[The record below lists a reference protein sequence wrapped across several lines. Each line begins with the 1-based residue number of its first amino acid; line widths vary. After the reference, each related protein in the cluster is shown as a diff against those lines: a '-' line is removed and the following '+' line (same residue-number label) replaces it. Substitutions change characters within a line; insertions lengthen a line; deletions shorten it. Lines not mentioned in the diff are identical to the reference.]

1 MPRRHGRGEAE
12 RRGPSPVRRQSRN
25 APKEATMNVIDD
37 IEARIKRAV
46 PEVLVTGIGAA
57 AERITDKSRWTR
69 GAAWRMDD
77 AGRRRHGDDDVPD
90 SVDDLV
96 NFEDVLV
103 AAFAVDDGLDDLQ
116 PGEITIEELRN
127 GQCSMDAALALELM
141 QAARA
146 AADEIARATV
156 PEPHRTEVRN
166 SVRILVMESVGF
178 VSGAL
183 YGAMSRTGNATAE
196 NETDHREADEIRRFD
211 LLLLPENE
219 TEYRE
224 GGEIR
229 RFDRLLL
236 NALNETLREHLDGT
250 PIENLSDHSGAK
262 VMAEVNDGRWQR
274 QEGGADAEDECHE
287 RSVKLLLALKD
298 KVASA
303 AGAA

>member
-1 MPRRHGRGEAE
+1 
-12 RRGPSPVRRQSRN
+12 
-25 APKEATMNVIDD
+25 MNLIDD
-37 IEARIKRAV
+37 IEAKIERAV

-141 QAARA
+141 EAARA
-146 AADEIARATV
+146 AAGEIARATV
-156 PEPHRTEVRN
+156 PEPDRTEVRD
-166 SVRILVMESVGF
+166 SVRILVMEAVGF
-178 VSGAL
+178 ESGAL
-183 YGAMSRTGNATAE
+183 YGAMNRTGDAIAE
-196 NETDHREADEIRRFD
+196 NETHYEEGREIRRV
-211 LLLLPENE
+211 
-219 TEYRE
+219 
-224 GGEIR
+224 
-229 RFDRLLL
+229 DRLLL
-236 NALNETLREHLDGT
+236 NALNETLRDHLDET
-250 PIENLSDHSGAK
+250 SIENLSGHSGAK
-262 VMAEVNDGRWQR
+262 VMADMNDGRWQR

-287 RSVKLLLALKD
+287 RSVRLLLALKD